1 MLSAVLGELSVL
13 KNIPSMVIPHGSFT
27 PVYDEYSK
35 MEWMENAL
43 GMIHTKYKY
52 VAVQTPLAERFLSD
66 INCKS
71 KAVVTGPLLFGT
83 NTSKTTGNLELRR
96 RYSLDEDYIILH
108 AGTPKH
114 RACSRL
120 LNYETVDEYVDG
132 MDSLIN
138 AVSKLKNIHLIIRHR
153 NIDGLDSNKLKE
165 ILPRSDSYSIASD
178 GIFSDYLSIS
188 DLLVSFSST
197 TIEEALQ
204 NNIPV
209 LLFNKYNRYQHMR
222 GTVLSLKESCFTPS
236 ALYNVNSGDD
246 LLFAIKWI
254 LSNHLSKEID
264 PGKLFNK
271 YKYTDSEI
279 TALSGFMKS
288 VLE

>member
-1 MLSAVLGELSVL
+1 
-13 KNIPSMVIPHGSFT
+13 
-27 PVYDEYSK
+27 
-35 MEWMENAL
+35 
-43 GMIHTKYKY
+43 
-52 VAVQTPLAERFLSD
+52 
-66 INCKS
+66 
-71 KAVVTGPLLFGT
+71 
-83 NTSKTTGNLELRR
+83 
-96 RYSLDEDYIILH
+96 
-108 AGTPKH
+108 
-114 RACSRL
+114 
-120 LNYETVDEYVDG
+120 

-222 GTVLSLKESCFTPS
+222 GTVLSLNESCFTPS

-246 LLFAIKWI
+246 LLFAIEWI
-254 LSNHLSKEID
+254 LSNHLSKKID
-264 PGKLFNK
+264 PEKLFNK

-279 TALSGFMKS
+279 TALSGFIKS